1 LNEASTT
8 AADTEIDLEYYK
20 IRGGFLYLPE
30 FLRISN
36 IVAGEACLFSRFA
49 YYFGF
54 YLLAILLLKN
64 HENQMYFPMLLVIAY
79 VLDIIRVLKDI
90 DTYFKTFLKT

>member
-1 LNEASTT
+1 MENLSCRSELNEASTT

-30 FLRISN
+30 FPTISN
-36 IVAGEACLFSRFA
+36 IVSGEACLFSRFA

-64 HENQMYFPMLLVIAY
+64 HENRMSLRF
-79 VLDIIRVLKDI
+79 R
-90 DTYFKTFLKT
+90 